1 MVAAIGK
8 DMSSWNYR
16 VIRKPTPDTD
26 SVVYQ
31 IHEVYYKEDE
41 TIEGWTAEP
50 VKPQGESVEEL
61 REDIRYFLHAFRRPV
76 LEENA
81 VDGTELLLEDSH
93 DALINE
99 GHYFEFMDRAAVA
112 VDYIY
117 QFLGSHPLIKKEK
130 KLRTLYEKAEAALA
144 ALYQEAGKLEFDRNS
159 S

>member
-1 MVAAIGK
+1 
-8 DMSSWNYR
+8 MSSWNYR

-31 IHEVYYKEDE
+31 IHEVYYREDG

-50 VKPQGESVEEL
+50 VTPLGESVEEL

-76 LEENA
+76 LEEKA
-81 VDGTELLLEDSH
+81 ASGTELLLEDSH
-93 DALINE
+93 DTLINE

-117 QFLGSHPLIKKEK
+117 QFLGSHPLIKQETT
-130 KLRTLYEKAEAALA
+130 LRVLYEKAEAALA
-144 ALYQEAGKLEFDRNS
+144 ELYQEAGKLEFDRNS
-159 S
+159 R